1 MEYAVLVYCSN
12 VCVQNPWHEQA
23 LRCLLLTSSPSL
35 SPPRYSAFRSSKKK
49 IKNDL
54 TKTDLEQLIRDK
66 NVSDVYVVGLATEV
80 RYYEHVA
87 NPAAMG
93 WFAQ

>member
-1 MEYAVLVYCSN
+1 MRPERNGLNRHCG
-12 VCVQNPWHEQA
+12 A
-23 LRCLLLTSSPSL
+23 LSLSSPSL
-35 SPPRYSAFRSSKKK
+35 SSPRYSAFRSSKKK

-80 RYYEHVA
+80 RYYEHVQP

-93 WFAQ
+93 VVDGGGSR

>member
-1 MEYAVLVYCSN
+1 MAGMHLCGKWRERWRARQRGWKPGRKRRKKEEKVTEMTREKV
-12 VCVQNPWHEQA
+12 
-23 LRCLLLTSSPSL
+23 
-35 SPPRYSAFRSSKKK
+35 SKKK